1 MKIEPYIKINNEWTI
16 PDSAMQAIF
25 HKMKEFGL
33 VKKVWCEGQ
42 VKTEEDFITYLQNKQ
57 NHMVA
62 LFGDD
67 HAIMAINWINGI
79 TRNSAFLHF
88 CLMPEVWG
96 IDSFKIGN
104 AFIRYWF
111 DFKDK
116 DGRPMFD
123 VLLGKIPVTNRT
135 AIRFMKKSGMTVMGE
150 IPKAS
155 WDYYRNEYFGAVL
168 AYAERESFLN
178 G

>member
-16 PDSAMQAIF
+16 PESDMQILF

-33 VKKVWCEGQ
+33 VKKVWSEGL
-42 VKTEEDFITYLQNKQ
+42 VKNEEEFVAYFQYKQ

-62 LFGDD
+62 LFNDD
-67 HAIMAINWINGI
+67 NAILAINWINGVN
-79 TRNSAFLHF
+79 RNSAFLHF

-96 IDSFKIGN
+96 SDSYKIGD

-111 DFKDK
+111 NFKDK
-116 DGRPMFD
+116 TDKPMFD
-123 VLLGKIPVTNRT
+123 VLLGKIPVTNKT
-135 AIRFMKKSGMTVMGE
+135 AIRFMKKSGMKVIGE
-150 IPKAS
+150 VPKLS
-155 WDYYRNEYFGAVL
+155 WDYYRNEFVGAVL
-168 AYAERESFLN
+168 AYAERDSFLN